1 MVLRKKKKPAELFA
15 SAGLIPDKCWAMN
28 SAISGGLPPTRQ
40 WRDGDDGG
48 GDGEIAW
55 HSGYGWGPEPSTTFS
70 VTVQSFFGYF
80 RSQM

>member
-1 MVLRKKKKPAELFA
+1 
-15 SAGLIPDKCWAMN
+15 MN

-70 VTVQSFFGYF
+70 VTVQSFFEYF
-80 RSQM
+80 KS